1 MICTNCGKQ
10 LNEQEKFCAACG
22 TPVMQATVQ
31 GSVPQPSAFGKI
43 KANFDMAK
51 LVVCVLGIVLGLV
64 LTVVGFTTY
73 DSSLYG
79 DYIASE
85 SYGGDAYTGIQNA
98 AADTANNIL
107 SLEWTVREISGV
119 VLIGF
124 GLVTVLYFVLKV
136 FECKKE
142 KPQNKIGFGEQGG
155 GMV

>member
-31 GSVPQPSAFGKI
+31 VPTPQPSAFEKI

-73 DSSLYG
+73 DSSLYS

-98 AADTANNIL
+98 AADTGNNIF

-136 FECKKE
+136 FECKKVIPVA
-142 KPQNKIGFGEQGG
+142 KDSAVRQD
-155 GMV
+155 